1 MCIDTASV
9 GGLGRL
15 RPAIHSE
22 GVPKCFR
29 KNGLLFREK
38 PNVLAPAQTA
48 DLEGKPGTLSPLSFA
63 LGHLGAI
70 QSEEGPEIGLEHPL
84 PEAGKMKQSS
94 KAPVFHGISNN
105 SQGRDGARTK

>member
-1 MCIDTASV
+1 MCIDIPSV
-9 GGLGRL
+9 GGPGPVRTI
-15 RPAIHSE
+15 IHSE

-29 KNGLLFREK
+29 KNGLFYREK
-38 PNVLAPAQTA
+38 PNVLVTVQPT
-48 DLEGKPGTLSPLSFA
+48 DLEDKTDLSSPLSFA

-94 KAPVFHGISNN
+94 KAPVFHGVSNN